1 MSKKIIMADPDLQ
14 YLLKL
19 QLKFLQKLQDSFEIE
34 AISDIN
40 FYDKYL
46 SKPQSAVCLIVNEE
60 WASVDLLRHDIEK
73 IVILTGGQKSIS
85 AKALEEN
92 SLKIAKHTST
102 EEIYNKVRSMIG
114 DEFRPVKSKQ
124 SSSVIMF
131 RSASGGTGK
140 TVLAMSLAEYL
151 ASKYYKVLY
160 VNTQTVQT
168 FQYYLLN
175 QSPISNGTAIAL
187 QSRENNVY
195 DTLKSQTRE
204 EHFEYLPPFAM
215 LLYSYNIRRDV
226 FTRFIR
232 EAKASKEYDYII
244 VDGDSDLDSSAAE
257 QIALADKVFM
267 ILRPGEEYEFAL
279 NQLLKKISI
288 PADKLIKVCNKV
300 KRDNKRA
307 TSANEYIADWERE
320 IDAKTIKE
328 FAQTTDIKKMALLV
342 E

>member
-1 MSKKIIMADPDLQ
+1 
-14 YLLKL
+14 
-19 QLKFLQKLQDSFEIE
+19 
-34 AISDIN
+34 
-40 FYDKYL
+40 
-46 SKPQSAVCLIVNEE
+46 
-60 WASVDLLRHDIEK
+60 
-73 IVILTGGQKSIS
+73 
-85 AKALEEN
+85 
-92 SLKIAKHTST
+92 
-102 EEIYNKVRSMIG
+102 
-114 DEFRPVKSKQ
+114 
-124 SSSVIMF
+124 
-131 RSASGGTGK
+131 
-140 TVLAMSLAEYL
+140 
-151 ASKYYKVLY
+151 
-160 VNTQTVQT
+160 
-168 FQYYLLN
+168 
-175 QSPISNGTAIAL
+175 
-187 QSRENNVY
+187 
-195 DTLKSQTRE
+195 
-204 EHFEYLPPFAM
+204 M